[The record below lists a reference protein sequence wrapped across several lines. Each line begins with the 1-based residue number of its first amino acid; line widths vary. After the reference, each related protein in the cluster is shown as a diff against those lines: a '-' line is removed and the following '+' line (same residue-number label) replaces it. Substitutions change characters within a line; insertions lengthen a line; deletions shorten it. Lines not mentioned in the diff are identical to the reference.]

1 MPHTK
6 IINEF
11 KTPIIRSRD
20 YNIQNNDNIKYLDNG
35 LFCLSGSWYC
45 SPRLIEVINKI
56 KYKNIFVLANTEEE
70 KDFYESKMEND
81 VILCN
86 NNSFLNENV
95 YKILDTEEK
104 KYDMLIN
111 SRFSGYKNTNVAN
124 LVNNVVHIGYL
135 DGKKTKIPDFGY
147 LPNFNNIKPNV
158 KSLYN
163 PNNIGFKYLL
173 PEEIVKYANQSY
185 AGGIFSPIEGSC
197 NASSEYLLCGIPV
210 ISVKSKGGRDVWY
223 NEKNS
228 IICENNPNDIVKCVN
243 IAKEKLKN
251 GEFNSET
258 IRQMHLDQMD
268 INRNIL
274 TDYVYDKLIDMNNEN
289 VDKVKLKQSLL
300 YHDNVN
306 YFIK

>member
-1 MPHTK
+1 MPRTK

-11 KTPIIRSRD
+11 KTPIIRLRD
-20 YNIQNNDNIKYLDNG
+20 YNIQDRNNIKYTDNG

-45 SPRLIEVINKI
+45 SPRLIEGISKIN
-56 KYKNIFVLANTEEE
+56 YKNIFVLANTEEE

-86 NNSFLNENV
+86 NNSFLNETV

-104 KYDMLIN
+104 KYDMIIN
-111 SRFSGYKNTNVAN
+111 SRFSDYKNTNIAN
-124 LVNNVVHIGYL
+124 LVNNVVHVGYL
-135 DGKKTKIPDFGY
+135 DGKRTKIPDFGY
-147 LPNFNNIKPNV
+147 LPNFNNIKPII

-163 PNNIGFKYLL
+163 LNNIGFRHLL
-173 PEEIVKYANQSY
+173 PEEIVKFANQSY
-185 AGGIFSPIEGSC
+185 VGGIFSPIEGQC
-197 NASSEYLLCGIPV
+197 LASSENLLCGLPV
-210 ISVKSKGGRDVWY
+210 ISIKSKGGRDVWY

-228 IICENNPNDIVKCVN
+228 IICDNNPNDVLKCVN
-243 IAKEKLKN
+243 IAKEKIKN

-274 TDYVYDKLIDMNNEN
+274 TDYVYDRLVDMNNEN

-306 YFIK
+306 